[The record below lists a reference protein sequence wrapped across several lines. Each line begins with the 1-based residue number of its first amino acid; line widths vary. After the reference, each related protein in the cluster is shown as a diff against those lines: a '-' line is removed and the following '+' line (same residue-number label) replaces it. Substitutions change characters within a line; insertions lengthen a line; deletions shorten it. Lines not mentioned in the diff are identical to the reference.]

1 VDTIF
6 LVVDTILVFFFFFE
20 YVRDLHIIFILVLL
34 QNCRFQRGGWI
45 FGFYWLPIFYVGKK
59 KSVDSQITSD
69 SVVLMLIFSSL
80 SLFLRL
86 MLMMLI

>member
-1 VDTIF
+1 M
-6 LVVDTILVFFFFFE
+6 DTILVFFFFFLE
-20 YVRDLHIIFILVLL
+20 HTRELRIIFILVLL

-69 SVVLMLIFSSL
+69 SVVLMLIFSS
-80 SLFLRL
+80 FFFTPDADDVDLRL
-86 MLMMLI
+86 SV